1 MFYEYGK
8 EKGILKKSEVNMSA
22 CNLPTEIIDEGI
34 KIKGLF
40 KSGEH
45 ESEASE
51 IDYFLCRYD
60 YKNIIGKSD
69 LINSILC
76 VCHIKAYGDLYIPD
90 ISYEEWQCIL
100 SSFANK
106 LFLLKEELIKEENQ
120 ILFDSFQYGKK
131 QFLFKRDVFNW
142 IIKPNCV
149 IFLLK
154 EEGKCFNDNLVA
166 LDYSGK
172 ILWCSLDTIT
182 CKDRMGACFVGLRE
196 GDDSENIIAQS
207 YVGINYV
214 INALTG
220 EIRESIIVK

>member
-1 MFYEYGK
+1 MRCC
-8 EKGILKKSEVNMSA
+8 L
-22 CNLPTEIIDEGI
+22 
-34 KIKGLF
+34 
-40 KSGEH
+40 
-45 ESEASE
+45 
-51 IDYFLCRYD
+51 
-60 YKNIIGKSD
+60 
-69 LINSILC
+69 
-76 VCHIKAYGDLYIPD
+76 
-90 ISYEEWQCIL
+90 
-100 SSFANK
+100 
-106 LFLLKEELIKEENQ
+106 
-120 ILFDSFQYGKK
+120 
-131 QFLFKRDVFNW
+131 KRDVFNW